1 MVHAWVSVSSAAMS
15 AGYLITYKVIESDS
29 VRLPALWLAVSMLF
43 WMLGVAIVSYFGES
57 EQASQPN
64 YAWMAKITGPMRR
77 SVWCL
82 SATTIVGL
90 QLITVYN
97 M

>member
-1 MVHAWVSVSSAAMS
+1 MAHALVSVSSAAMS
-15 AGYLITYKVIESDS
+15 AGYLIVYKVIESDS
-29 VRLPALWLAVSMLF
+29 VRLPALWFAVSMFL
-43 WMLGVAIVSYFGES
+43 WVLGVVIVSYFGES
-57 EQASQPN
+57 EQAPQPN

-77 SVWCL
+77 SVRCL